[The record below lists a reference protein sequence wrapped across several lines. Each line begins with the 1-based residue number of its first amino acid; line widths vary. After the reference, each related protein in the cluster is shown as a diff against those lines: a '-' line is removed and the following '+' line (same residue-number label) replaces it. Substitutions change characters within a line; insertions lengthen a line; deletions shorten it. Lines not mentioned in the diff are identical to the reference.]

1 MVKSN
6 PTLTLK
12 MVEIETKQ
20 GKIKGFQIELKD
32 EIGGGSV
39 SAFQNV
45 PFASTKRFQKPE
57 QYG

>member
-1 MVKSN
+1 
-6 PTLTLK
+6 

-45 PFASTKRFQKPE
+45 PFATTGRFQKPQ

>member
-1 MVKSN
+1 
-6 PTLTLK
+6 

-39 SAFQNV
+39 SAFQNI
-45 PFASTKRFQKPE
+45 PFATTKRFQKPE